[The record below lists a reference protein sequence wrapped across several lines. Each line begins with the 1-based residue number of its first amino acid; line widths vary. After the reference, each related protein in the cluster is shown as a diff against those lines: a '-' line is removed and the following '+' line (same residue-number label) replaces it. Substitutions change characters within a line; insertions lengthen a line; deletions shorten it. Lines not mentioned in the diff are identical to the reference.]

1 MTKTNTPEI
10 YVTHKS
16 YTKIHKRLKL

>member
-10 YVTHKS
+10 YVTQILYKNP
-16 YTKIHKRLKL
+16 

>member
-10 YVTHKS
+10 YGTQILHKNP
-16 YTKIHKRLKL
+16 